1 MNQPVTVRFSQY
13 DIVVGKL
20 SALHQALSSTKIMR
34 MRFLDGRAA
43 GTLRPLMGALEI
55 VLDPPKSKQMTE
67 ADMSHMRAF
76 CQKLRKEFRGLAF
89 FCSLSTPYYMLL
101 CLCALPSLTLE
112 FDQAGR
118 AHLRVSEADA
128 RQLIVD
134 ETKIVRQF
142 ATLANVGPKL
152 IAEREER
159 VRTYLLSGLKS
170 LAGSRAWMPPQ
181 HAGA

>member
-1 MNQPVTVRFSQY
+1 MSPPLRVRFSQY

-20 SALHQALSSTKIMR
+20 SALHQALSSKKIMR
-34 MRFLDGRAA
+34 MRFLDGHTA
-43 GTLRPLMGALEI
+43 GTLQPLMGTLEI
-55 VLDPPKSKQMTE
+55 VLEPPKSKQMSDAE
-67 ADMSHMRAF
+67 LAHVRAF
-76 CQKLRKEFRGLAF
+76 CQRLRNEFRGLAF

-101 CLCALPSLTLE
+101 CLCALPSLTME
-112 FDQAGR
+112 FDQSGR

-128 RQLIVD
+128 RQLILD
-134 ETKIVRQF
+134 ETKVVRQF
-142 ATLANVGPKL
+142 ATLTNVGPKL

-181 HAGA
+181 HAGG